1 MGFMLGDP
9 FSHMDNSIIRNSE
22 TLSFKTEFGDAQI
35 VTPGGQV
42 IWADLYD
49 CYHWILDATL
59 AASISSSS
67 WRINTVAND
76 VAVLS
81 YWNANG
87 TYYSKQDFYH
97 ENSDGSWSK
106 VPDSFS
112 KLPYTLVNS
121 TNDISTT
128 VSTFDA
134 YYGSHTVRNDYD
146 TCFYRSVTWQRT
158 QMPEWTSADSTCES
172 CAQGTPLRILIYKW
186 TKGSEVEYRSSTNCP
201 TTNSCCQ
208 VTSKDL
214 GLLQSQLSADLI
226 IRAVTCESEKAEAA
240 ERLATELEAA
250 AAAAAAAD
258 ATEAP
263 ECSTN
268 QDCAEGEICE
278 SGTCIEKI
286 EGCLDSNSNEYDSAA
301 NVDDGTC
308 ISCKTGYDK
317 DSTGLCSAC
326 VEGYSKNAAGN
337 CYEDQEASD
346 FPWLA
351 VAGLGIALVLV
362 IS

>member
-9 FSHMDNSIIRNSE
+9 FSHFDKRVFQAN
-22 TLSFKTEFGDAQI
+22 TVSFKADAQI
-35 VTPGGQV
+35 VLPTGQTAQ
-42 IWADLYD
+42 ADLVG

-59 AASISSSS
+59 ASTLATGYQMNI
-67 WRINTVAND
+67 IEND

-81 YWNANG
+81 FWQVG
-87 TYYSKQDFYH
+87 TNYYNRLDFYH
-97 ENSDGSWSK
+97 ENADSSWSQIS
-106 VPDSFS
+106 DSFNRLQTDS
-112 KLPYTLVNS
+112 IAQT
-121 TNDISTT
+121 DISST
-128 VSTFDA
+128 VATFDA
-134 YYGSHTVRNDYD
+134 AYGTHTSFGDYD

-250 AAAAAAAD
+250 AAAAAAAAAD

-286 EGCLDSNSNEYDSAA
+286 EGCTDPRSNEYDSSA

-317 DSTGLCSAC
+317 DSTGLCSTC
-326 VEGYSKNAAGN
+326 SEGYSKDAAGK
-337 CYEDQEASD
+337 CYEDDEETD

-351 VAGLGIALVLV
+351 VAGVGVALIFAL
-362 IS
+362 S